1 MRVFDTLTGEKKP
14 LVDSGAELKMYAC
27 GITPYDASHLGHA
40 LSAIVFDVIRR
51 YLEFRGFRVRYVQ
64 NFTDIDDK
72 IIQRAQ
78 REGVSTGEIAERYIQ
93 QYLQEMEELN
103 VRRAHAYPRPT
114 QEIPRILQ
122 IIQVLVDKGYAYS
135 ADGDVYFRVERTED
149 YGKLSHRSQEGL
161 DTVARVERTS
171 SKERPM
177 DFALWKGAKPGEPFW
192 DSPWGPGRPGWHI
205 ECSAMCLGYLGETVD
220 LHGGGRD
227 LIFPHHENEIAQTE
241 AYTGVK
247 PSASFWVH
255 NGLLQMGE
263 EKMSKSLGNLITV
276 RQALDSYSAD
286 AIRLFFLSSH
296 YRSPLAYSEGGLAA
310 QERALERL
318 RRAAEP
324 APAATGAALDP
335 LPFRERFLTA
345 MDDDFNTPQA
355 LGVLFDLAREINRG
369 REEGLDVEP
378 ARGALLDLAGV
389 LGLTLHG
396 EVEARVTASRPL
408 IDLLVQVREEL
419 RAARQFALGD
429 RIRDRLKELGIDL
442 EDTPEGTKWRS
453 RVP

>member
-14 LVDSGAELKMYAC
+14 LVDSGVELKMYAC

-40 LSAIVFDVIRR
+40 MSAIVFDMVRR
-51 YLEFRGFRVRYVQ
+51 YLEYRGFRVRYVQ

-78 REGVSTGEIAERYIQ
+78 REGVSTTEIAERYIQ

-114 QEIPRILQ
+114 QEIPRILE
-122 IIQVLVDKGYAYS
+122 IIGRLVDQGHAYS
-135 ADGDVYFRVERTED
+135 ADGDVYFRVERMED

-161 DTVARVERTS
+161 DTIARVERTS

-177 DFALWKGAKPGEPFW
+177 DFALWKGAKPGEPLW

-241 AYTGVK
+241 AYTGVA
-247 PSASFWVH
+247 PAARFWVH

-296 YRSPLAYSEGGLAA
+296 YRSPLAYSEAGLAA

-324 APAATGAALDP
+324 APAVTGAALDP
-335 LPFRERFLTA
+335 LPFHERFVTA

-369 REEGLDVEP
+369 REERLDVAP
-378 ARGALLDLAGV
+378 ARGALLELAGV

-396 EVEARVTASRPL
+396 EAEARVTASRPL

-419 RAARQFALGD
+419 RAARQFPLAD
-429 RIRDRLKELGIDL
+429 RVRDRLRDLGIDL
-442 EDTPEGTKWRS
+442 EDTPQGAKWRS
-453 RVP
+453 RAS